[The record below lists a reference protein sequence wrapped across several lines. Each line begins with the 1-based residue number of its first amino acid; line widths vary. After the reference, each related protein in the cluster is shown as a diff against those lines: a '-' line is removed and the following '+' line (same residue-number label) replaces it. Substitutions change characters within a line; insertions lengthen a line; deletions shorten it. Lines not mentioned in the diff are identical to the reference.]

1 MAVLTKDTNIHF
13 TDERDK
19 QRILSILKNTEKP
32 SQDVLNRLSKAV
44 NRGVKENLFTHGRWF
59 STDRLPFVDWWY

>member
-19 QRILSILKNTEKP
+19 HRILSILKNTEKP

-44 NRGVKENLFTHGRWF
+44 NRGVKENLFTHGR
-59 STDRLPFVDWWY
+59 

>member
-13 TDERDK
+13 TVERDK

-44 NRGVKENLFTHGRWF
+44 NRGVKENLFTHGR
-59 STDRLPFVDWWY
+59 